1 MASLVEEP
9 LGGADGERKALL
21 NLEIESILN
30 KMAPS
35 FSSLSLTLF
44 LSFCAAQ
51 KGSQNTT
58 PHIQHWLAKK
68 SNGLPWSRGAAAQ
81 LGGF

>member
-1 MASLVEEP
+1 MRISSRVLLEGEAAWRMAVASLVEEP

-21 NLEIESILN
+21 NLESGVSVN

-44 LSFCAAQ
+44 LSFCAA
-51 KGSQNTT
+51 
-58 PHIQHWLAKK
+58 
-68 SNGLPWSRGAAAQ
+68 
-81 LGGF
+81 

>member
-21 NLEIESILN
+21 NLEIGVSPSILN

-35 FSSLSLTLF
+35 LV
-44 LSFCAAQ
+44 
-51 KGSQNTT
+51 
-58 PHIQHWLAKK
+58 HY
-68 SNGLPWSRGAAAQ
+68 R
-81 LGGF
+81 